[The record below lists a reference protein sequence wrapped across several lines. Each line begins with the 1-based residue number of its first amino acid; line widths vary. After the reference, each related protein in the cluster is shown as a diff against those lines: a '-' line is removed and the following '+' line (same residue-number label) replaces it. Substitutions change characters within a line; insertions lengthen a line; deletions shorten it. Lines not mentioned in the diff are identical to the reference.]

1 MLPLYMPIAGI
12 SLDAIVLIILGYS
25 IGILSGLF
33 GIGGGFLMTPSL
45 IFLGVPS
52 IIAVGTGALQVI
64 AASVSGA
71 MRQWY
76 QGNVDTKLGGI
87 LIFGGLVGAISGV
100 QLQQLLKSIGQL
112 DLFISMVYL
121 LLLGTIG
128 SLMLVEGLRAWR
140 STTRA
145 GAGRSRQRAGQHS
158 ILQRLPLRM
167 RFPTSKL
174 YSSIIPPIVVGM
186 VVGWLTA
193 IMGVGGG
200 FLLVPAL
207 IYVIRVPTRTAMGT
221 SAFQIIFVTSFNS
234 LLQST
239 QNFNIDA
246 VLAAPI
252 ILGGVVG
259 AQQGAVLAGRIRSEE
274 LRILMGL
281 LVLVIGLRMGYDLVR
296 RPADVYSIETGPVQV
311 MPER

>member
-1 MLPLYMPIAGI
+1 MPLYMPIAGI
-12 SLDAIVLIILGYS
+12 SLDGLLLLVLGYS

-52 IIAVGTGALQVI
+52 IVAVGTGALQVI

-71 MRQWY
+71 LRQWH
-76 QGNVDTKLGGI
+76 QGNVDTRLGGF
-87 LIFGGLVGAISGV
+87 LVGGGLIGATSGV
-100 QLQQLLKSIGQL
+100 QLQSLLKSIGQL
-112 DLFISMVYL
+112 DLFVSLVYV

-128 SLMLVEGLRAWR
+128 TLMLIEGIAAWR
-140 STTRA
+140 RVGKA
-145 GAGRSRQRAGQHS
+145 GGERSRHRAGQHTM
-158 ILQRLPLRM
+158 LQRLPLRM
-167 RFPTSKL
+167 RFPSSKL
-174 YSSIIPPIVVGM
+174 YSSVIPPIAIGM
-186 VVGWLTA
+186 LVGWLTA

-207 IYVIRVPTRTAMGT
+207 IYVIRIPTRTAMGT

-246 VLAAPI
+246 MLAAPI
-252 ILGGVVG
+252 ILGGVLG

-274 LRILMGL
+274 LRILMGM
-281 LVLVIGLRMGYDLVR
+281 LVLGIGLRMGVDLVR
-296 RPADVYSIETGPVQV
+296 KPPDLFSIEAGPIQAL
-311 MPER
+311 PDP